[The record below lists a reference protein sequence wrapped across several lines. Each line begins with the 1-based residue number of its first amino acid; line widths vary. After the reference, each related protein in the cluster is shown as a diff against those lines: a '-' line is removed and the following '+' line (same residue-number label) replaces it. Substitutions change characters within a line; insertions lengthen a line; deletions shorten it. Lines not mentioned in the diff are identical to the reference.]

1 VLIANTDLD
10 DHDSYHNPWLHDL
23 ADQALEYKDI
33 PDDQKAR
40 FIKLE
45 REDPEHRVKS
55 LLYYTHLL
63 EACAATGAA
72 HILMLEDDV
81 IAIDTRFRR
90 TNTTLQQ
97 LEQHQDFYES
107 VYIRLFYVS
116 HSLSWNSEDSSSY
129 LDTVRR
135 RTTSSQ

>member
-10 DHDSYHNPWLHDL
+10 DHDSYHNLWLHDL
-23 ADQALEYKDI
+23 ADEAAYKDI

-55 LLYYTHLL
+55 LLDYTQSL

-72 HILMLEDDV
+72 
-81 IAIDTRFRR
+81 
-90 TNTTLQQ
+90 
-97 LEQHQDFYES
+97 
-107 VYIRLFYVS
+107 
-116 HSLSWNSEDSSSY
+116 
-129 LDTVRR
+129 VR
-135 RTTSSQ
+135 SGAEVGS